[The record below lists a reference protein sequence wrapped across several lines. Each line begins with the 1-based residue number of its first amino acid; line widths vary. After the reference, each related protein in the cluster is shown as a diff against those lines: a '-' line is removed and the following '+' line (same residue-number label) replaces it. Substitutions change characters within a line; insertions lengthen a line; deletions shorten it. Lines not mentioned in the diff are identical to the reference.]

1 MAEMKNPEQA
11 QAVFGQ
17 ICQTLDAHDWKYQ
30 KNEEKL
36 MISCSARGDDLPME
50 LNIRVDAQRSVV
62 VLFSHMPFAIQ
73 EDKRLDVAV
82 AITVINNAL
91 ADGCFDYNIADGN
104 LYFRMSNSFEDSTLS
119 QAVFAY
125 MLFASCQIIDE
136 YNDKFL
142 MLAKGLISVQDVLAA
157 LNN

>member
-1 MAEMKNPEQA
+1 MAEMNVPA
-11 QAVFGQ
+11 QAVYGL

-50 LNIRVDAQRSVV
+50 LHLRVEEERSVIM
-62 VLFSHMPFAIQ
+62 LFSQMPFAIQ
-73 EDKRLDVAV
+73 EDKRLDLAIAV
-82 AITVINNAL
+82 TAINNML
-91 ADGCFDYNIADGN
+91 ADGCFDYNIADGG
-104 LYFRMSNSFEDSTLS
+104 LFFRMTNSFIDSIPGP
-119 QAVFAY
+119 AVVEH
-125 MLFASCQIIDE
+125 MLFGACRMIDE

-142 MLAKGLISVQDVLAA
+142 MLAKGMLSMENFLAA